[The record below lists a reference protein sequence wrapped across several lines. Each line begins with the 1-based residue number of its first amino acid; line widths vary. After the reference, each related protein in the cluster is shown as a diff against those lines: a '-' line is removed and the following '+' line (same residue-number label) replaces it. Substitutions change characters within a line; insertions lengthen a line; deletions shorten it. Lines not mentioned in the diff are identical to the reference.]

1 MKLDQKLTPKQ
12 ARFVEEYLKDLNAT
26 QAAKRAGYS
35 AKTSGWIGQQLLAKT
50 HIAKCIADRVQA
62 RSDRTQVDLDGVLVR
77 LAAMVDADMADLY
90 GPEGELL
97 PAQKWPDVW
106 RKGLVSGLD
115 VVEEKRG
122 DEVVAVVRKVRLAE
136 RDAGATLFELARR
149 WGLSKSGVKGIVDG
163 RRRGQVGPKVLRQP
177 ARVVLVNVGVVLTRQ
192 ERSRFERLGGVRWL
206 RESIE
211 RADGVRLSAECD
223 VGIES

>member
-122 DEVVAVVRKVRLAE
+122 DEVVAVVRKVRLAD
-136 RDAGATLFELARR
+136 R
-149 WGLSKSGVKGIVDG
+149 V
-163 RRRGQVGPKVLRQP
+163 KVLELLGRH
-177 ARVVLVNVGVVLTRQ
+177 VNVGAWRDRMEVEVNSTLA
-192 ERSRFERLGGVRWL
+192 ERLARARARGG
-206 RESIE
+206 
-211 RADGVRLSAECD
+211 
-223 VGIES
+223 